1 MASDSHTLSVSLTLL
16 LSEVDSGRTESF
28 HATLVPHSDNAEL
41 ADLADLATAGGPAF
55 PSFHPSGGGW
65 NGLLLSSSSAFMS
78 STLIFE
84 S

>member
-1 MASDSHTLSVSLTLL
+1 MASDSHTLSVSFSL

-41 ADLADLATAGGPAF
+41 ADLAAAGPAF
-55 PSFHPSGGGW
+55 PLSHPLRPSGGGGW